1 MAETA
6 AALLEFP
13 LESRVPETV
22 RPWRLAARLAFRF
35 WSVYFGLYILCTQM
49 FRGLIPFNFNM
60 PNIGAVGPVRWMVE
74 WTAVNVFGVTTPLVF
89 TGSGSGDKTT
99 DWVLAF
105 CLLVISTAI
114 TLVWSI
120 AARRP
125 VSYDNAHKWFRLFLR
140 FSLGSTM
147 LGYGVAKLIP
157 LQMPFPSLTRLL
169 EPYGHFSPM
178 GVLWA
183 SIGASRSYE
192 IFTGALEMAAAVL
205 LFIPQTALLG
215 AVLATACMA
224 EIFTL
229 NMTYDVPVKLFSF
242 HLVLMSLFLLAPDA
256 KRLVNVLV
264 LNRPADVSPVPP
276 LGSTPRRLRVGIALQ
291 LVFGLLLVA
300 QGLNNSVSAWR
311 NFGGGSPRSP
321 LFGIWNVAYMSID
334 GVERAPLVTDYD
346 RWRRLT
352 FDVPARMA
360 FHRMDDTFV
369 QFNSKIDEG
378 ARSIVLTRA
387 GNNNWR
393 STLTYDRPS
402 PERLLL
408 QGEMDG
414 KKIQLRL
421 ELFPRENFLLVTR
434 GFNWVQEFP
443 FNR

>member
-1 MAETA
+1 MADA
-6 AALLEFP
+6 AHLLEFRP
-13 LESRVPETV
+13 LETRVPETV
-22 RPWRLAARLAFRF
+22 RPWRLAARLAFRLF
-35 WSVYFGLYILCTQM
+35 AVYFGIYVVVTQM
-49 FRGLIPFNFNM
+49 FRGLIPFSVNM
-60 PNIGAVGPVRWMVE
+60 PNFSAVGPVRWMVE

-105 CLLVISTAI
+105 CMVIIAAAI
-114 TLVWSI
+114 TAVWSI
-120 AARRP
+120 ASRRP
-125 VSYDNAHKWFRLFLR
+125 VNYDHAHKWFRLFLR
-140 FSLGSTM
+140 FSLGATM
-147 LGYGVAKLIP
+147 LGYGVSKLIP

-192 IFTGALEMAAAVL
+192 IFTGALEMTAGIL

-215 AVLATACMA
+215 ALLAMACMA

-242 HLVLMSLFLLAPDA
+242 HLLLMSLFLLAPDT
-256 KRLVNVLV
+256 KRLLNVLL
-264 LNRPADVSPVPP
+264 LNRPADVSPVAP
-276 LGSTPRRLRVGIALQ
+276 LGGTTRRIRIGVALQ
-291 LVFGLLLVA
+291 IVFGLLLVA
-300 QGLNNSVSAWR
+300 QGVTNSVNAWHT
-311 NFGGGSPRSP
+311 FGGGAPRSP
-321 LFGIWNVAYMSID
+321 LFGIWNVAQMSID

-369 QFNSKIDEG
+369 PFNSKIDEN
-378 ARSIVLTRA
+378 AKSLVLTRA
-387 GNNNWR
+387 GNDNW
-393 STLTYDRPS
+393 SATFSFDRPS
-402 PERLLL
+402 PGRMTLD
-408 QGEMDG
+408 GEMDG
-414 KKIQLRL
+414 KRVRMRL
-421 ELFPRENFLLVTR
+421 ELQPREKFLLVTR